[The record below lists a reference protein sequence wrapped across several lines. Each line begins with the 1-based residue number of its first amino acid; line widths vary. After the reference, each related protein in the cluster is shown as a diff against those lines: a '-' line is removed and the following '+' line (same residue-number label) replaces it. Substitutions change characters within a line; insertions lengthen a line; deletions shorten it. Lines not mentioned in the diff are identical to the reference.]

1 MLTSLFC
8 YMEGP
13 LARDGHNVIG
23 LVFLFYF
30 YMDFYRVLVVS
41 RVLHDVRVLS
51 RRLRF
56 VPDRPFTEMQNKTE
70 NNVSNDD
77 LQYIFSHH
85 TGSDKNGMFEHRGGP
100 EKLSFLFCFLFFTFL
115 VLFLLGFL
123 LIFPDLFI
131 ADA

>member
-13 LARDGHNVIG
+13 LARDSHNVIG

-85 TGSDKNGMFEHRGGP
+85 TVSDKNGMFEHRGGP
-100 EKLSFLFCFLFFTFL
+100 EKLSFLFCFLFFYFSGFVFVGVL
-115 VLFLLGFL
+115 VDIPR
-123 LIFPDLFI
+123 LIHR
-131 ADA
+131 